1 MAVRDE
7 RLQIGK
13 RRNRYDPLD
22 RRRQGHIGATH
33 SRAQV
38 TARGMAGD
46 DDRTRD
52 ETRSDLDSARDLL
65 GHRAYPG
72 FGRERVR
79 WNGAGPSARHGACGQ
94 MRPQIA
100 IEPQPIA
107 AMDEHQKA
115 KRRGL
120 GQKEIESVARFGT
133 IRDGGP
139 RSLTERG
146 AKSRSLL
153 RPTRRKCFGARN
165 EGAVCIGAVVVHSG
179 VPYWRRSH
187 DAVRLSAILFNRSRR
202 APISAEEKPV
212 KARSVSAR
220 VSGRMRAN
228 IRRPLGVSEITRLR
242 RSLSRS

>member
-1 MAVRDE
+1 M
-7 RLQIGK
+7 
-13 RRNRYDPLD
+13 
-22 RRRQGHIGATH
+22 
-33 SRAQV
+33 

-46 DDRTRD
+46 DDWTRD
-52 ETRSDLDSARDLL
+52 EARSDLDSARDLL
-65 GHRAYPG
+65 GHRADPG
-72 FGRERVR
+72 LGRECVR
-79 WNGAGPSARHGACGQ
+79 GHCAGPSARHGARGE
-94 MRPQIA
+94 MRPHVA

-107 AMDEHQKA
+107 AMDEHQKT

-120 GQKEIESVARFGT
+120 GQKEVKPVALSWT

-139 RSLTERG
+139 CSLTERG

-153 RPTRRKCFGARN
+153 RPTGRKCFGAGD

-179 VPYWRRSH
+179 VPYWRRSAH
-187 DAVRLSAILFNRSRR
+187 CALRLSAILFNRSRR

-212 KARSVSAR
+212 KARSVSAS